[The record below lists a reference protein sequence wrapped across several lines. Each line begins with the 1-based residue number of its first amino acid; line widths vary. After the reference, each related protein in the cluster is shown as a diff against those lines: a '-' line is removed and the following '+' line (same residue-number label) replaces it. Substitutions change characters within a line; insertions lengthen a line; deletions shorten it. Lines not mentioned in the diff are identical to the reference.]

1 MRRRIAIIIALLASA
16 LAAAGSAAPVSKPAS
31 KQANK
36 PAASSAA
43 KSNDVV
49 THYAYLGKAYRE
61 PAPLSLLKP
70 AVIPDEGLAG
80 VRLGTNY
87 NNQAG
92 KFLGLKYV
100 LDETMVPEDGDVVAA
115 AKKLLAAGEHLI
127 IADLKAP
134 DLLAVADL
142 PEAKN
147 AIILNIRAR
156 DDVLRQTQCRV
167 DVFHLM
173 PSDAMLT
180 DALAQYLVWKK
191 WTRWFL
197 VRGQH
202 PEDVEYANDITR
214 SAKLYGA
221 KIVAERAYELQTG
234 ARRVDTGY
242 QEIQTQMPMLTRGV
256 PDYDVAFVA
265 DQTNSFGVY
274 LQYRTTDPRP
284 VVGTDGLEATAWGAA
299 YESYAAETLH
309 DDFLKLA
316 NREITVRDYEGWLA
330 ASLLEMAV
338 KQGSARNVD
347 AIRKYISADSLKLA
361 GYKGESMNFR
371 SWDNQLRQPI
381 LLMDQL
387 SLVSVSPQPGFLHP
401 VYNTDTLGIDQPQSQ
416 CKFAK

>member
-1 MRRRIAIIIALLASA
+1 MRRGIATVVAAVLAST
-16 LAAAGSAAPVSKPAS
+16 LAAAGSATPARKPAS
-31 KQANK
+31 K
-36 PAASSAA
+36 PSASASAA
-43 KSNDVV
+43 KSSDVV

-80 VRLGTNY
+80 VRLGTND
-87 NNQAG
+87 NNLAG
-92 KFLGLKYV
+92 QFLGLKFV

-115 AKKLLAAGEHLI
+115 AKKLLASGQHLI
-127 IADLKAP
+127 IADLNAP

-142 PEAKN
+142 PEAKG

-156 DDVLRQTQCRV
+156 DDVLRQTQCRP
-167 DVFHLM
+167 DVFHLI

-202 PEDVEYANDITR
+202 PADIEYANDITR

-242 QEIQTQMPMLTRGV
+242 QEIQTQMPMLTRGI

-265 DQTNSFGVY
+265 DETNSFGLY

-299 YESYAAETLH
+299 YESYAAQTLH
-309 DDFLKLA
+309 DDFQKLA

-330 ASLLEMAV
+330 ANLLNMAV
-338 KQGSARNVD
+338 QQGNARTVD
-347 AIRKYISADSLKLA
+347 AIRKYITSDGLKLS
-361 GYKGESMNFR
+361 GYKGEGMNFR

-387 SLVSVSPQPGFLHP
+387 SLVSVSPQPGFLHA
-401 VYNTDTLGIDQPQSQ
+401 VYNTDTLGFDQPQSQ
-416 CKFAK
+416 CKFSK

>member
-1 MRRRIAIIIALLASA
+1 MRRGIVTIVAALLAST
-16 LAAAGSAAPVSKPAS
+16 LAAAGSATPAV
-31 KQANK
+31 KAG
-36 PAASSAA
+36 ASGSAA
-43 KSNDVV
+43 KSNEVV

-80 VRLGTNY
+80 VRLGNNY

-92 KFLGLKYV
+92 KFLGLKFV
-100 LDETMVPEDGDVVAA
+100 LDEAMVPEDGDVVAA
-115 AKKLLAAGEHLI
+115 AKKLLASGQYLI
-127 IADLKAP
+127 IADLKAS

-142 PEAKN
+142 PEAKG

-156 DDVLRQTQCRV
+156 DDVLRQTQCRP
-167 DVFHLM
+167 DVFHLV

-202 PEDVEYANDITR
+202 PADIEYANDITR

-242 QEIQTQMPMLTRGV
+242 QEIQTQMPMLTRGI

-265 DQTNSFGVY
+265 DETNSFGLY

-299 YESYAAETLH
+299 YESYAAQTLH

-330 ASLLEMAV
+330 ANLLNMAV
-338 KQGSARNVD
+338 QQGNARTVD
-347 AIRKYISADSLKLA
+347 AIRKYITSDGLKLS
-361 GYKGESMNFR
+361 GYKGEGMNFR

-387 SLVSVSPQPGFLHP
+387 SLVSVSPQPGFLHA
-401 VYNTDTLGIDQPQSQ
+401 VYNTDTLGFDQPQSQ
-416 CKFAK
+416 CKFSK

>member
-1 MRRRIAIIIALLASA
+1 MRRGIVTILVAVLAST
-16 LAAAGSAAPVSKPAS
+16 LAAAGSATTPARKPAG
-31 KQANK
+31 K
-36 PAASSAA
+36 PSASASAD
-43 KSNDVV
+43 KSNDFV

-115 AKKLLAAGEHLI
+115 AKKLLASDEHFI

-156 DDVLRQTQCRV
+156 DDVLRQTQCRA

-202 PEDVEYANDITR
+202 PADVEYANDITR

-265 DQTNSFGVY
+265 DETNSFGLY

-330 ASLLEMAV
+330 ASLLDMAV
-338 KQGSARNVD
+338 KQGNARTVD
-347 AIRKYISADSLKLA
+347 AIRKYISSDSLKLA
-361 GYKGESMNFR
+361 GYKGEGMNFR
-371 SWDNQLRQPI
+371 AWDNHLRQPI
-381 LLMDQL
+381 LLMDPL
-387 SLVSVSPQPGFLHP
+387 SLVSVSPQPGFLHA

-416 CKFAK
+416 CKFSK